1 MAGDKTAHALWK
13 DAVEDSRREAAKDQ
27 SSSSFSGMVNG
38 EKAQISPRKTNPR
51 NADEAARANEGLYF
65 RQLLPGRDFAKP
77 ENATTPIESL
87 LFNVAVKM
95 QNCVYLVGDTAS
107 RTCVCV
113 DGCWDVAMIE
123 EAARKDGMEIVA
135 VLASH
140 NHFDHIGG
148 TPPAPFEGLGVKSP
162 GLLELLAEDPN
173 RVGYVHE
180 VEVTEAVERIGL
192 EDAERVLSVRDGS
205 KIKIGEK
212 VVLEMIHTPGHT
224 R

>member
-1 MAGDKTAHALWK
+1 MGAGRFPSPILPPPFL
-13 DAVEDSRREAAKDQ
+13 SRRLTLSLSLSLSISLGPR
-27 SSSSFSGMVNG
+27 SS
-38 EKAQISPRKTNPR
+38 R
-51 NADEAARANEGLYF
+51 
-65 RQLLPGRDFAKP
+65 
-77 ENATTPIESL
+77 
-87 LFNVAVKM
+87 
-95 QNCVYLVGDTAS
+95 
-107 RTCVCV
+107 
-113 DGCWDVAMIE
+113 DVASVE
-123 EAARKDGMEIVA
+123 ETARKDGMEIVA

-148 TPPAPFEGLGVKSP
+148 TPPAPFEGLGVKIP

-192 EDAERVLSVRDGS
+192 EDAERLLSVRDGS

-212 VVLEMIHTPGHT
+212 VVLEVIHTPGHT